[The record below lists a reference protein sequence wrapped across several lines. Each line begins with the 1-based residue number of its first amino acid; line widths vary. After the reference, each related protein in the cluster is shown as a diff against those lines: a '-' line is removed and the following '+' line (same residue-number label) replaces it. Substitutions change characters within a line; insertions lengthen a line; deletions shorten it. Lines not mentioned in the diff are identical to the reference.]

1 MGGVKWDHQWR
12 PTEYF
17 HTGVS
22 ADDQAQL
29 GITIGESA
37 HMPVLEAL
45 AILIAVRLWAP
56 EHEIAYSVRSDALG
70 AIQALANL
78 RSPNPGVNRVA
89 AELALDIVD
98 KQYAPMRITHI
109 PGVSNV
115 FPDYLSRLLQPGV
128 ANPCPK
134 ELATATRVE
143 TAKRDL
149 SWWRTFSFEKSLHAQ
164 K

>member
-1 MGGVKWDHQWR
+1 MEH
-12 PTEYF
+12 F

-37 HMPVLEAL
+37 YMPVLEAL

-56 EHEIAYSVRSDALG
+56 KHEIAYSVRSDALG
-70 AIQALANL
+70 AIQALSSL

-89 AELALDIVD
+89 AELALYIVD
-98 KQYAPMRITHI
+98 KQCAPTRITHI
-109 PGVSNV
+109 PNV
-115 FPDYLSRLLQPGV
+115 ANLFLGYLSRHLQHGV
-128 ANPCPK
+128 ANPCPE
-134 ELATATRVE
+134 ELAAATRVE
-143 TAKRDL
+143 TATRDL
-149 SWWRTFSFEKSLHAQ
+149 SWWRTFAFEKSLQSQ